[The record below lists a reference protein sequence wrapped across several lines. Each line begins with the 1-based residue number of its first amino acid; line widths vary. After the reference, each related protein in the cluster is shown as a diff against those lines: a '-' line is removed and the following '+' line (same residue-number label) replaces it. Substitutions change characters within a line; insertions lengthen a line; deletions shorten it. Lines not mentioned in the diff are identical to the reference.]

1 MLLQVPELPVYGC
14 AIPTVAGLR
23 QVLDALGASGG
34 KRQVLWHNM
43 REEPVIYV
51 SNTGTYCLKRT
62 HPETCLDQRLVHVHH
77 WQGWPGQAVRS
88 LA

>member
-1 MLLQVPELPVYGC
+1 VPELPVYGC
-14 AIPTVAGLR
+14 AIPTVEGLR

-51 SNTGTYCLKRT
+51 RPAAVVIKMLHHVVTIVVQQ
-62 HPETCLDQRLVHVHH
+62 QR
-77 WQGWPGQAVRS
+77 
-88 LA
+88 